1 MEFSMYKAIISL
13 VIACALS
20 ACVSPSQWMV
30 APNGQKVRCA
40 SAGFGYIGAPLAEHM
55 FHTCVADYQKIGYVP
70 LVEKE

>member
-1 MEFSMYKAIISL
+1 MYKVIIAIAITS
-13 VIACALS
+13 ALTG
-20 ACVSPSQWMV
+20 CVSPSQWMV
-30 APNGQKVRCA
+30 APNDQKVRCA

>member
-1 MEFSMYKAIISL
+1 VYKV
-13 VIACALS
+13 VIAIAIASALTG
-20 ACVSPSQWMV
+20 CVFPSQWMV